1 MMKADHISFRTK
13 ESSAPEDDPS
23 ARRTPGGLK
32 RRYLTIKRGVDLLCS
47 ILVTGGVLSWLLPL
61 LAIAI
66 KLDSK
71 GPVFFLQRRIGRGGK
86 VFTCF
91 KLRTMVVNQ
100 HADERPAI
108 GNDDR
113 ITTVGKFLRATHLD
127 ELPQFMNVMLGSMSL
142 VGPRPYML
150 MDDLRFSELVPGHG
164 FRHFV
169 KPGITGL
176 SQVKGFHNAEMDF
189 QTIFSRYQWDSFY
202 VRNASLTMDMRILR
216 STTRIFFTQK
226 IGIWR

>member
-1 MMKADHISFRTK
+1 MVKADHISFRTK
-13 ESSAPEDDPS
+13 ESPPPGDTSVQQ
-23 ARRTPGGLK
+23 RLGGLK
-32 RRYLTIKRGVDLLCS
+32 RRYLLIKRGADLFCS
-47 ILVTGGVLSWLLPL
+47 LLVIGAVLSWLLPL
-61 LAIAI
+61 MAIAI

-71 GPVFFLQRRIGRGGK
+71 GPVFFLQRRIGRGGR

-91 KLRTMVVNQ
+91 KLRTMVVNP
-100 HADERPAI
+100 HADERPAS

-113 ITTVGKFLRATHLD
+113 ITMAGRFLRATHLD
-127 ELPQFMNVMLGSMSL
+127 ELPQFLNVLLGSMSL

-150 MDDLRFSELVPGHG
+150 TDHHRFSILVPGHS
-164 FRHFV
+164 FRNFV

-202 VRNASLTMDMRILR
+202 VRNASFRLDMRILR
-216 STTRIFFTQK
+216 KTIGVFLTQK
-226 IGIWR
+226 IGIWK

>member
-1 MMKADHISFRTK
+1 MVKTD
-13 ESSAPEDDPS
+13 
-23 ARRTPGGLK
+23 
-32 RRYLTIKRGVDLLCS
+32 RRYLLIKRGVDLFCS
-47 ILVTGGVLSWLLPL
+47 ILVIGGILSWLLPL

-71 GPVFFLQRRIGRGGK
+71 GPVIFLQRRIGRGGK

-91 KLRTMVVNQ
+91 KLRTMIVNQ
-100 HADERPAI
+100 HADDLPAAR
-108 GNDDR
+108 NDDR
-113 ITTVGKFLRATHLD
+113 ITRTGGFLRATHLD
-127 ELPQFMNVMLGSMSL
+127 ELPQFLNVMLGSMSL

-150 MDDLRFSELVPGHG
+150 MDDQRFSELVPEHG
-164 FRHFV
+164 VRLSV

-176 SQVKGFHNAEMDF
+176 SQVKGFHNTEINF

-216 STTRIFFTQK
+216 RTTSIFFTQK